1 MMRANYTL
9 GKNYPQIASQMHFLE
24 VKSRNQGP
32 TRLDRVTAL
41 AYIREP
47 TQANATI
54 GNLSNP
60 ALQTCRCI
68 ALLDRLAMGICFSNG
83 QCNGPFTA

>member
-1 MMRANYTL
+1 
-9 GKNYPQIASQMHFLE
+9 MHFLE

-32 TRLDRVTAL
+32 KRLDRVTAL

-54 GNLSNP
+54 GSLSKSGSP
-60 ALQTCRCI
+60 
-68 ALLDRLAMGICFSNG
+68 DVPMYCF
-83 QCNGPFTA
+83 A